1 MYIYIYIYR
10 YIDIYVIRFGFVRK
24 RRMISEYVDFR
35 GEKNPRHDH
44 TDHCSLLYCRV
55 SEVVFF
61 R

>member
-1 MYIYIYIYR
+1 M
-10 YIDIYVIRFGFVRK
+10 YVIRFGFVRK
-24 RRMISEYVDFR
+24 RRMIYVDFR

>member
-24 RRMISEYVDFR
+24 RRMIYVDFR